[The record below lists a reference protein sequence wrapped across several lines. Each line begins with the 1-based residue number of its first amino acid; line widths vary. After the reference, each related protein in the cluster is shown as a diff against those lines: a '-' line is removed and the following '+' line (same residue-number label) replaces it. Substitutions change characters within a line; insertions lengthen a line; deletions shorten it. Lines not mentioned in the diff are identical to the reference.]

1 MKTTPRR
8 SPTPVWLLMV
18 LALGVSAVA
27 TSMNPSDAV
36 ARTRPVNSEPL
47 AGDPDTP
54 EAPYPGGSKN
64 VRVATAATDRS
75 TVSADAAYKL
85 QGITIYRYAL
95 LAAYWSVRLRG
106 L

>member
-47 AGDPDTP
+47 AGDPDVTD
-54 EAPYPGGSKN
+54 APSPGHSKSAA
-64 VRVATAATDRS
+64 VART
-75 TVSADAAYKL
+75 TVGLHAN
-85 QGITIYRYAL
+85 GEYRTRPNMIRIL
-95 LAAYWSVRLRG
+95 WNLWSSRLG
-106 L
+106 LFPRA